1 MTNFNCIQGRISARV
16 PCFSDPV
23 PLILYMEIKRYI
35 KQAFEENVSSISSQL
50 QKLQVVKQVNL
61 QDYKKT
67 FNTCKFIMYFDINSY
82 I

>member
-1 MTNFNCIQGRISARV
+1 MTNFNCIQGRSSACA
-16 PCFSDPV
+16 CFSEPV

-35 KQAFEENVSSISSQL
+35 KQVYEENVSSISSQS
-50 QKLQVVKQVNL
+50 QKVQVFKQVNL

-67 FNTCKFIMYFDINSY
+67 FNTGKFITYFDINSD